1 MEPEERQQ
9 FVDKVWSPLE
19 TIAKHLAV
27 EQSKFIDN
35 EGSNFATNRYQET
48 RLDDKDEVGKLQE
61 THNPP
66 ELNKNENSDES
77 ITVPPNHK
85 SSADEDYASTEKYSL
100 DAQKI
105 VGTTTESE
113 CDDCK
118 TTVVSKE
125 MKVND
130 TESIE
135 DLKDIDTVEGFK
147 RFDDSVP

>member
-1 MEPEERQQ
+1 MNVIFIHRYDVIHKSESMAPEERQQ

-19 TIAKHLAV
+19 TMK
-27 EQSKFIDN
+27 
-35 EGSNFATNRYQET
+35 
-48 RLDDKDEVGKLQE
+48 KLQE
-61 THNPP
+61 TRDPA
-66 ELNKNENSDES
+66 ELNKNENPDES

-85 SSADEDYASTEKYSL
+85 SNADEDYASTEKYSL

-113 CDDCK
+113 CDDCR
-118 TTVVSKE
+118 TTIVSKE

-130 TESIE
+130 TESNE

-147 RFDDSVP
+147 RFDDSVS